1 MSLNLLDMSADNI
14 VVGKYISNT
23 GAVTSAGSNFYN
35 KAYVPV
41 TASGTY
47 RLEASQSVAYMSIME
62 YSQNKTFIK
71 RTLFGS
77 SSTPVG
83 TYVVHTVGD
92 TTAFILIG
100 SNIDGSTLSLNDIQA
115 IDWMLSE
122 GSEHHD
128 FEPYGDTT
136 AISKI
141 TIGSTTYNLKDARLP
156 DFTSS
161 TTDFLRSDGVWSTI
175 DTTPTSITN
184 AEIDAIVGS

>member
-1 MSLNLLDMSADNI
+1 MSADNI
-14 VVGKYISNT
+14 VVGKYISST

-47 RLEASQSVAYMSIME
+47 RLEASQSVSYMSIME
-62 YSQNKTFIK
+62 YSQDKTFIK

-77 SSTPVG
+77 SSTPAG
-83 TYVVHTVGD
+83 TYVVHTVGS

-100 SNIDGSTLSLNDIQA
+100 SNIDGSTLSISDVQA
-115 IDWMLSE
+115 INWMLSE

-128 FEPYGDTT
+128 FEPYGD

-141 TIGSTTYNLKDARLP
+141 TLGNTTYNLKDARLP
-156 DFTSS
+156 AFTSS
-161 TTDFLRSDGVWSTI
+161 TTDFLRSDGVWSAV
-175 DTTPTSITN
+175 DVTPTSITT